1 MTGLK
6 SLERRVIS
14 WLLSD
19 DTGASSTSIC
29 AHMLGE
35 PCEGYA
41 PSDCSDLGR
50 CLRLLDV
57 VPDWGLR
64 VHEMAAYGPDWKG
77 LIAHWDQIVSLYQHE
92 GGVPINKRPRSP
104 ETYRAMKLAIAEGY
118 RNDPATSVDS
128 VAMAR
133 SRGPGVSRANRKRRN
148 RRAESGPTCSHL

>member
-6 SLERRVIS
+6 TLERRVIS

-50 CLRLLDV
+50 CLRLLDL
-57 VPDWGLR
+57 VPEWAPRL
-64 VHEMAAYGPDWKG
+64 HEMATYGPDWKG
-77 LIAHWDQIVSLYQHE
+77 LLEQWDQIVHLYHNE
-92 GGVPINKRPRSP
+92 GGVPVNERPRSP
-104 ETYRAMKLAIAEGY
+104 ETYRAMKLAIAEGF
-118 RNDPATSVDS
+118 RNDPSYECSFGGDGTL
-128 VAMAR
+128 MWC
-133 SRGPGVSRANRKRRN
+133 RKI
-148 RRAESGPTCSHL
+148 ACETEEEGLED

>member
-6 SLERRVIS
+6 TLERRVIS

-35 PCEGYA
+35 PSEGYA

-50 CLRLLDV
+50 CLRLLDL
-57 VPDWGLR
+57 VPDWAPRL
-64 VHEMAAYGPDWKG
+64 HEMAAYGPDWKG
-77 LIAHWDQIVSLYQHE
+77 LLEQWDQIVHLYHNE
-92 GGVPINKRPRSP
+92 GGVPYSERPRSP

-118 RNDPATSVDS
+118 RNDPNYECGFGGDGTL
-128 VAMAR
+128 MW
-133 SRGPGVSRANRKRRN
+133 SRKIAC
-148 RRAESGPTCSHL
+148 ETEEDDLED